1 MKKIVKKYTDTPLI
15 LRILAGL
22 IIGVL
27 FGIFLPQADFIK
39 VFGEVFVGALK
50 AIAPI
55 LVLVLVIS
63 SLASAGKGI
72 GKRFSMVIWYYM
84 LSTLIAAEIGRASCR
99 ERV

>member
-63 SLASAGKGI
+63 SL
-72 GKRFSMVIWYYM
+72 SMHSLM
-84 LSTLIAAEIGRASCR
+84 R
-99 ERV
+99 

>member
-84 LSTLIAAEIGRASCR
+84 LSTLIAAVCNKLSLE
-99 ERV
+99 